1 MGCSSADGSSA
12 TGSSA
17 STIVL
22 TCMDYRIQSTVASY
36 MDAQGMR
43 GRYDLCAIPGANT
56 TLCVD
61 CDTLEDKSVV
71 QMAMGWRDAI
81 RNTVAAAVALHGV
94 TNLWVFS
101 HRDCGA
107 CKMMGVVGN
116 GSSDD
121 EERTVHSKMACN
133 VKSQFGGLHTETFYV
148 TGAALDS
155 VDRL

>member
-1 MGCSSADGSSA
+1 
-12 TGSSA
+12 
-17 STIVL
+17 
-22 TCMDYRIQSTVASY
+22 MDYRIQSTVASY

-94 TNLWVFS
+94 
-101 HRDCGA
+101 A